1 MAKSHQAI
9 IDIVKNRIP
18 IDRFPNASPWMPRPF
33 YKGNV
38 QIVSFSLLLVLSNM
52 PTLRR
57 QREIREGHQLTL
69 GTTFTAVPEGVTDE
83 SYAAS
88 WSTTA
93 PKYAVSLD

>member
-1 MAKSHQAI
+1 MELFSSL
-9 IDIVKNRIP
+9 
-18 IDRFPNASPWMPRPF
+18 FMMPFISICRTCQTRLPF
-33 YKGNV
+33 IFRREQEINHLS
-38 QIVSFSLLLVLSNM
+38 IVSFSLLLVLSNM
-52 PTLRR
+52 PALRR